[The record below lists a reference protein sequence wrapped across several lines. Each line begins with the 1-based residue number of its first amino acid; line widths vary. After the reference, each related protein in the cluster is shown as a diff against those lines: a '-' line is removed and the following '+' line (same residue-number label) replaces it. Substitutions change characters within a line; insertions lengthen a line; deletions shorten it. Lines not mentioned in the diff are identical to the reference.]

1 MEMISENLVAGL
13 DIGSRSI
20 ELVLLSGDRIVEWA
34 LVPTTF
40 NPLAQIQ
47 GLLGRVP
54 AAPVVATG
62 YGRKLMADNFTDRQV
77 STITEIQAYAL
88 GARFLEPETRTVLD
102 IGGQDTKAI
111 ALLPTGKVAKFEMND
126 RCAAGTGKFLEFMAT
141 ALQVPVD
148 KFGFFALKA
157 KKRIQ
162 ISSMCTVFAESEATS
177 LMARGE
183 SGANIAM
190 GLHLAIVQRLASML
204 QRVGVTPPVMFAGGV
219 AHNPC
224 IRALLE
230 ESLGMSLVVP
240 EQPDLVGALGAALY
254 GLKTNKAGSR
264 SDDDLKPDDF
274 AKIAE
279 GEWP

>member
-1 MEMISENLVAGL
+1 MGKPELVAGV

-20 ELVLLSGDRIVEWA
+20 ELVVLERGQMVHWDLA
-34 LVPTTF
+34 PTTF
-40 NPLAQIQ
+40 DPLAQIRR
-47 GLLGRVP
+47 LLGQVETEEI
-54 AAPVVATG
+54 VATG
-62 YGRKLMADNFTDRQV
+62 YGRKLLADNFTDKRV
-77 STITEIQAYAL
+77 TTITEIQAYAL
-88 GARFLEPETRTVLD
+88 GARCLEPETRTVLD

-111 ALLPTGKVAKFEMND
+111 ALSPEGKVAKFEMND

-141 ALQVPVD
+141 ALQVPLEA
-148 KFGFFALKA
+148 FGGFALQA
-157 KKRIQ
+157 DKKIQ

-204 QRVGVTPPVMFAGGV
+204 RRVGVTPPVLFAGGV

-230 ESLGMSLVVP
+230 ESLEMALMVP

-254 GLKTNKAGSR
+254 GMNTNNRQAVS
-264 SDDDLKPDDF
+264 
-274 AKIAE
+274 A
-279 GEWP
+279 